1 MTSLERAEIRRLPKK
16 YRPLGAWGYFW
27 YNILFSIPVIG
38 LIALIVCS
46 ASSKNIVRRG
56 YARSYWCAIVIAL
69 IFLVVVAGVGA
80 ILVFTNV
87 LPLDTLKEFVN
98 GILEKIPSTL

>member
-16 YRPLGAWGYFW
+16 YRPVGAWGYFW

-46 ASSKNIVRRG
+46 ASSKNIVRRS
-56 YARSYWCAIVIAL
+56 YARSYWCAIVVAL
-69 IFLVVVAGVGA
+69 IFIVAIAAVGA
-80 ILVFTNV
+80 ALVLTGV
-87 LPLDTLKEFVN
+87 IPMDTITAYIEELLAVN
-98 GILEKIPSTL
+98 